1 MASEPRRDP
10 VTDHLL
16 TPENAALIFIDYQ
29 SSQIQAVTSMDR
41 ELLVR
46 NIVSV
51 ARTARTF
58 GLPIVLSTVNVANG
72 QGPTIPELKEVL
84 ADSSEIDRTQINAW
98 EDVEFRQAVEA
109 TGRKKLIMT
118 ALWTEICLAFPSLD
132 ALRAGYEVYPVV
144 DAVAGTSPEAHRA
157 GLERIVQAGGQP
169 IGWVSLACEL
179 QRDWARRDTVP
190 AIADIVLT
198 SRLLKGV

>member
-10 VTDHLL
+10 VKDHLL
-16 TPENAALIFIDYQ
+16 TPENAALIIIDYQ
-29 SSQIQAVTSMDR
+29 PSQVQAVTSMDR
-41 ELLVR
+41 DLLVR

-98 EDVEFRQAVEA
+98 EDVEFRQAVET
-109 TGRKKLIMT
+109 TGRRKLIMT
-118 ALWTEICLAFPSLD
+118 ALWTEVCLAFPSLD

-169 IGWVSLACEL
+169 ISWVSLACEL

-190 AIADIVLT
+190 AVRDIVLT

>member
-10 VTDHLL
+10 VKDHLL
-16 TPENAALIFIDYQ
+16 TPENAALIIIDYQ
-29 SSQIQAVTSMDR
+29 PSQVQAVTSMDR

-72 QGPTIPELKEVL
+72 SGPTIPALKEVL

-98 EDVEFRQAVEA
+98 EDVAFGRAVEA
-109 TGRKKLIMT
+109 TVWARPPM
-118 ALWTEICLAFPSLD
+118 FPTRTVRRD
-132 ALRAGYEVYPVV
+132 
-144 DAVAGTSPEAHRA
+144 D
-157 GLERIVQAGGQP
+157 AGG
-169 IGWVSLACEL
+169 
-179 QRDWARRDTVP
+179 RRRAR
-190 AIADIVLT
+190 
-198 SRLLKGV
+198 